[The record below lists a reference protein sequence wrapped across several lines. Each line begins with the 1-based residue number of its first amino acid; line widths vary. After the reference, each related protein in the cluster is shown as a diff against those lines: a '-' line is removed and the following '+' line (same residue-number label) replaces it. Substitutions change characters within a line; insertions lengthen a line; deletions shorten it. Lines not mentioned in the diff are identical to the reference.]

1 MQRLILTQSPHLE
14 IGCINTL
21 LIDRYTTPGIYLHA
35 ENDDDVLLPNQYFNE
50 SMKIGDLLDVFVYTD
65 SEDRIVC
72 TTLMPIAMKD
82 QFGFFEVVDVTK
94 IGAFV
99 NWGLPKDLFVP
110 RALQKQPFAVG
121 EKKLLRV
128 IQDELTPRL
137 VGTQKIG
144 KYLEIK
150 PKGLFPSCAVEIL
163 VYEESPLGF
172 KAIVNDKY
180 NGLIYRNEV
189 FEPLHVGDKRTA
201 YVKNIRPDGNI
212 DISITKIGS
221 ERKKDAAQNV
231 LALIRENGGSMPY
244 NYKSDAE
251 LIAKAFGLSKKA
263 FKASLTELADKNLI
277 EIKETGIYLK

>member
-1 MQRLILTQSPHLE
+1 MTQSPTLE
-14 IGCINTL
+14 IGRINTL
-21 LIDRYTTPGIYLHA
+21 LIDRYTTPGIYLLA
-35 ENDDDVLLPNQYFNE
+35 EDGSDVLLPNQYFKE
-50 SMKIGDLLDVFVYTD
+50 SMKIGDLLEVFVYTD
-65 SEDRIVC
+65 SEDRIVS
-72 TTLMPIAMKD
+72 TTLTPKAMKD

-99 NWGLPKDLFVP
+99 DWGLPKDLFVP
-110 RALQKQPFAVG
+110 KALQKQPFSLG

-144 KYLEIK
+144 KYLEIR
-150 PKGLFPSCAVEIL
+150 PKGLFHNCNVEIL
-163 VYEESPLGF
+163 VYEETPLGF

-201 YVKNIRPDGNI
+201 YVKNIRTDGNL
-212 DISITKIGS
+212 DISLTKLGQ
-221 ERKKDAAQNV
+221 ERKKDAASQV
-231 LALIRENGGSMPY
+231 LSLIKENGGSMPY

-251 LIAKAFGLSKKA
+251 LITKAFGLSKKA
-263 FKASLTELADKNLI
+263 FKASLTELAEKNLI